1 MPLLNKIKTKSNRIA
16 QLEPGTGNNQP
27 ARASD
32 VNPILD
38 WINNRSDVNTTINTV
53 TSSGGTATAQ
63 TGTLNAISGTIT
75 SNGFTQ
81 ASGTQTT
88 ITITNAY
95 CTANS
100 TVLCEITSA
109 VVGTGAAIIQSV
121 APAAGSF
128 VISLQNVAAL
138 TGTAGTNIFKIK
150 FIIL

>member
-38 WINNRSDVNTTINTV
+38 WINNRSDVNTAINTA
-53 TSSGGTATAQ
+53 SGNTP
-63 TGTLNAISGTIT
+63 TLNTISGTIT
-75 SNGFTQ
+75 T
-81 ASGTQTT
+81 ASLATAAGGTQD
-88 ITITNAY
+88 ITVTNAY

-100 TVLCEITSA
+100 TVLAIVSATSSA
-109 VVGTGAAIIQSV
+109 GVPVVARVTPS
-121 APAAGSF
+121 AGSF
-128 VISLQNVAAL
+128 VVRLVN
-138 TGTAGTNIFKIK
+138 AGTVALNNTVTFK

>member
-38 WINNRSDVNTTINTV
+38 WINNRSDVNTAINTA
-53 TSSGGTATAQ
+53 SGNTP
-63 TGTLNAISGTIT
+63 TLNTISGTIT
-75 SNGFTQ
+75 T
-81 ASGTQTT
+81 ASLTTAAGGTQD
-88 ITITNAY
+88 ITVTNAY

-100 TVLCEITSA
+100 TVLAIVSATSSTGVP
-109 VVGTGAAIIQSV
+109 VVARVTPS
-121 APAAGSF
+121 AGSF
-128 VISLQNVAAL
+128 VVRLVN
-138 TGTAGTNIFKIK
+138 AGTVALNNTVTFK